1 MLEAPN
7 RGVEVLQAAATED
20 DKNGTGLCSV
30 PHRLRPTPL
39 AATGAAADWF
49 MWHQKRAVKDIMPH
63 DLKVEIETLTV
74 PNAMPV
80 RLGEAAETSVATV
93 ARATIVVS

>member
-1 MLEAPN
+1 
-7 RGVEVLQAAATED
+7 
-20 DKNGTGLCSV
+20 
-30 PHRLRPTPL
+30 L
-39 AATGAAADWF
+39 ASE
-49 MWHQKRAVKDIMPH
+49 KAVKDIMPH

-80 RLGEAAETSVATV
+80 RLAEAAETSVATV